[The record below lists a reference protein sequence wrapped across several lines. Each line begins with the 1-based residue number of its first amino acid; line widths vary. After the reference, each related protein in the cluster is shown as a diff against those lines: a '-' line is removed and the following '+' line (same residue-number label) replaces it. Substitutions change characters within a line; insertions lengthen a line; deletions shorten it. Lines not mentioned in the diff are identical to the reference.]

1 MLAMNISLHVVVETL
16 SKEFGVSPRAI
27 YKDHECMHVWSH
39 AIEQDKQLTG
49 ILRARLRLLS
59 NEALVLAMEGKESN
73 LKPLTVKD
81 KFVKIGAINSALK
94 VTDREISLA
103 QELGLVERKPL
114 EVESTNRNLTVIR
127 MWQPT
132 DEKSSEVLPVSISIF
147 RLLAPEITR
156 SKSLADL
163 KPLTSPRDA
172 PDITSLFNSGMVTL
186 ALKSA

>member
-1 MLAMNISLHVVVETL
+1 LNETLFRRRLRMARMLAMNISLHVVVETL

-103 QELGLVERKPL
+103 QELGLIERKPL

-127 MWQPT
+127 MWQPN
-132 DEKSSEVLPVSISIF
+132 DETVNGELSKVLPVCK
-147 RLLAPEITR
+147 A
-156 SKSLADL
+156 KKL
-163 KPLTSPRDA
+163 KRGCRC
-172 PDITSLFNSGMVTL
+172 IEK
-186 ALKSA
+186 LKDEESS

>member
-1 MLAMNISLHVVVETL
+1 MNETLFRRRLRMARMLAMNISLHVVVETL

-49 ILRARLRLLS
+49 IFRARLRLLS

-73 LKPLTVKD
+73 QKPLTVKD

-103 QELGLVERKPL
+103 QELGLIERKPL

-127 MWQPT
+127 MWQPN
-132 DEKSSEVLPVSISIF
+132 DETSNGELSKVLPV
-147 RLLAPEITR
+147 REI
-156 SKSLADL
+156 KKL
-163 KPLTSPRDA
+163 KRGGKRIENMKDEES
-172 PDITSLFNSGMVTL
+172 S
-186 ALKSA
+186 